1 MFLIAPITPENDD
14 GDDGGDD
21 GVDNEKEQDVLA
33 TVATSICWLLRPLL
47 SPSHESSQEDLIFTG
62 TL

>member
-1 MFLIAPITPENDD
+1 MSLIAPITPENDD

-21 GVDNEKEQDVLA
+21 GVDNEEKEQDILA
-33 TVATSICWLLRPLL
+33 TVATSICWLSRPLL
-47 SPSHESSQEDLIFTG
+47 GPSHESSHLIFTG